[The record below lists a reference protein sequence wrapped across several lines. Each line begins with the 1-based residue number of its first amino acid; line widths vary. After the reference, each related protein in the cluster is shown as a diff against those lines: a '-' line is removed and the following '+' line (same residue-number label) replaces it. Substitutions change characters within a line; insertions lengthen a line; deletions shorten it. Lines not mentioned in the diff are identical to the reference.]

1 MAEMRA
7 MMVLPHMTYGIR
19 MNAEDQSGD
28 VWNPCECRFSRSRRT
43 KTVRNPCVLRFDA
56 G

>member
-7 MMVLPHMTYGIR
+7 MTVLPHMTYGIR
-19 MNAEDQSGD
+19 MNTEDQSDD
-28 VWNPCECRFSRSRRT
+28 VWNPCECRLSRSRRA
-43 KTVRNPCVLRFDA
+43 KSVRNPHVFRFDA